1 VRRLSISGACH
12 GVDSRG
18 DKVSDF
24 VRPERYSRC
33 ARPAAGVHR
42 GMAVSRFET
51 RKELA
56 VEEST
61 AIGTSYLR
69 AQLVPSPE
77 GPEISSR
84 LRDYV
89 DVRLEFSRARTD
101 LDRQTAR
108 ARAARVE
115 DEVWSRAE
123 SSISTELIM
132 GGGPAASVRTARR
145 SC

>member
-1 VRRLSISGACH
+1 MRRLSISGALPWGRLKRRQSLRFRTFRAVFSVCSLL
-12 GVDSRG
+12 G
-18 DKVSDF
+18 F
-24 VRPERYSRC
+24 TL
-33 ARPAAGVHR
+33 A
-42 GMAVSRFET
+42 MAVSRLET
-51 RKELA
+51 RKELL
-56 VEEST
+56 VEESK

-69 AQLVPSPE
+69 TQLVPSPE

-89 DVRLEFSRARTD
+89 DVGLKYSRARTN

-108 ARAARVE
+108 TRAARVE
-115 DEVWSRAE
+115 DEVWSWAE

-132 GGGPAASVRTARR
+132 GCGPAPSVRTARR